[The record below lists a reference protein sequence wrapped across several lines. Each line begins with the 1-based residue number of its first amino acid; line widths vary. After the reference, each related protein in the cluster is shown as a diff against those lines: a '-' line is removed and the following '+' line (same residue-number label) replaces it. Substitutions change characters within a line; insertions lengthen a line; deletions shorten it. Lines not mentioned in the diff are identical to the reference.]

1 MRDEEQMVM
10 EMLKARGNVL
20 NIDVVVMGSG

>member
-1 MRDEEQMVM
+1 MSDEEQMVM

-20 NIDVVVMGSG
+20 NILLVVLGSG